1 MTTTRERARTTTL
14 APTRCARR
22 SALNVVVAAARALSS
37 SPTSAP
43 PPPPPPYEYRDSLSD
58 IAFIALCRL
67 SYGKLAGF
75 QSDRSWKEGDETYR
89 GMVEVS
95 RALMRKLPQASRQS
109 AAVVAGFPRVA
120 PWFRA
125 LFPYSS
131 WGAELNARITPAF
144 FGWLVGPAAV
154 KEEPIVDFRGDA
166 VRSAVRIERCRYLA
180 ESGCVGMCVNL
191 CRTPVQKFFGEELG
205 VSEVFF
211 YIFFSPGVEKK
222 PSRVFFFFFFIQ
234 KLPTHALPH
243 SLSPPF
249 APSCP
254 PFFPIINLAGAAADH
269 AQL

>member
-1 MTTTRERARTTTL
+1 M
-14 APTRCARR
+14 
-22 SALNVVVAAARALSS
+22 
-37 SPTSAP
+37 
-43 PPPPPPYEYRDSLSD
+43 
-58 IAFIALCRL
+58 CRL

-95 RALMRKLPQASRQS
+95 RALMRKLPKASRQS

-222 PSRVFFFFFFIQ
+222 PSRVFFFFFSFRNFRLTPSLTLS
-234 KLPTHALPH
+234 LPL
-243 SLSPPF
+243 SLSL
-249 APSCP
+249 APL
-254 PFFPIINLAGAAADH
+254 FFK
-269 AQL
+269 